1 MSLFKEYIA
10 FKGSCFTIEWYFDK
24 NGKSAALQYY
34 KKLSMERRIQIL
46 KLIKRLGD
54 IGSIQNV
61 KKFRYEGDKIFAFK
75 PIPDR
80 FLCFFFLDKK
90 VIITNAFVK
99 KADKLDMTEKDK
111 ALKAKNDYFKRVT
124 EWEYYE

>member
-1 MSLFKEYIA
+1 MTLLKEYIA
-10 FKGSCFTIEWYFDK
+10 FKGSCFTIEWYFNK
-24 NGKSAALQYY
+24 NGKSSALQYY
-34 KKLSMERRIQIL
+34 KKLSIERRIQIL

-54 IGSIQNV
+54 MGSIQNV
-61 KKFRYEGDKIFAFK
+61 NKFRYEGDQIFAFK

-111 ALKAKNDYFKRVT
+111 ALKSKKDYFKRVT
-124 EWEYYE
+124 EGEYYE